1 MLKNS
6 LPLEANSFGKMVA
19 ECNSYF
25 KEEEHFGTPVLVI
38 KELYSDIVEVVQFV
52 VVMKLISL
60 SIIHK
65 C

>member
-25 KEEEHFGTPVLVI
+25 KEEEHLGTLILVI
-38 KELYSDIVEVVQFV
+38 EELYSDIVEVVQFV
-52 VVMKLISL
+52 GVMKLISL